1 MENSPQN
8 PSPQSIRRIGPNIT
22 KVLIAGIWAG
32 AVVVS
37 FAILAFALQPQSV
50 PTLMTAVTP
59 VVEWGREMASNA
71 FYMAIGAGG
80 GGVGG
85 VAWKSRKNAASGR
98 V

>member
-1 MENSPQN
+1 MEQSVRNS
-8 PSPQSIRRIGPNIT
+8 SSQSTRQIGPNVT

-32 AVVVS
+32 AVVASSAVV
-37 FAILAFALQPQSV
+37 AFALQPQAV

-85 VAWKSRKNAASGR
+85 VAWKSRKRA
-98 V
+98 